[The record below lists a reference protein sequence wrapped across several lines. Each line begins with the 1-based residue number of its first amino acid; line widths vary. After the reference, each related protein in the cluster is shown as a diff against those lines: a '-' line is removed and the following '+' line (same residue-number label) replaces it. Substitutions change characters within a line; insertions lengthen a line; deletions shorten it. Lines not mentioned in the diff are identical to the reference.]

1 MFACRSLQSAAACLV
16 LLLGSC
22 AQPRLEQPVEAR
34 KAAPLDF
41 PERFYRQA
49 AEQGKP
55 VYRVDP
61 ANSLVVIEVR
71 RAGSL
76 ARLGHDH
83 VVASHDVAGYIAPGE
98 GRADVYVPLLRLAV
112 DESALR
118 TQSGFETQ
126 PSQEDIEGTRANMLG
141 KVLEAERFPFARI
154 SVSGVAAGAGDT
166 RMRVA
171 ITLHGVTRT
180 PALPLQLATGDNQI
194 TVTGR
199 FVVDQTDFGITPY
212 AILGGAIAVRNDV
225 ELRFQIRA
233 ARVGSLD

>member
-1 MFACRSLQSAAACLV
+1 
-16 LLLGSC
+16 
-22 AQPRLEQPVEAR
+22 
-34 KAAPLDF
+34 
-41 PERFYRQA
+41 
-49 AEQGKP
+49 
-55 VYRVDP
+55 
-61 ANSLVVIEVR
+61 
-71 RAGSL
+71 
-76 ARLGHDH
+76 
-83 VVASHDVAGYIAPGE
+83 
-98 GRADVYVPLLRLAV
+98 
-112 DESALR
+112 
-118 TQSGFETQ
+118 
-126 PSQEDIEGTRANMLG
+126 MLG